1 MSQEESNRK
10 LLPQILAEELK
21 HIKGREIAADAKLEE
36 VFEKLHKEDL
46 TAICFSGG
54 GIRSAT
60 FGLGIVQA
68 LAKHGLLSKFDYLST
83 VSGGGYMG
91 SWLSAWVRREQLL
104 KFTAND
110 IEADVHTACQ
120 KQSDSGIKEVEK
132 QMADK
137 KLHDP
142 QMPNEEPPEMQHLR
156 QFSNFMSP
164 KVGFLSADTW
174 TLVSIYFR
182 NLFLNWT
189 ISLPLICTVLLIPRI
204 FYAVMNLG
212 NNGKSFL
219 TVPSYILFI
228 GSVVLAAFAVGYIF
242 YELPSNKKLRFKQIR
257 DKGND
262 PKIRDSETFVVLFA
276 VLPMLIL
283 ACCAVML
290 WAWVNLAEKAVANV
304 ADKTDKIY
312 KIFDIYSLKFVSST
326 DYSKFSAISVL
337 VLFGMLVG
345 FVGGLGY
352 LLANRQNLSKKH
364 RKSQWQVLLAIP
376 SGGVGGILIW
386 FAAYNLPQF
395 FNDYIYSLPLYQ
407 VFGVPIFLLMFL
419 AAMTLFIGLSSKIIE
434 DADREW
440 LARFSAW
447 VLIICGAWIILNGL
461 VIFGTVC
468 IDAGIEKAKI
478 IFSSK
483 PDGSNWL
490 TYLFDSAKTLIV
502 PIVGVV
508 SGLVSL
514 IGGYSEK
521 SPAVP
526 EPDENKRFSVVIK
539 YAPPVAGIIFLG
551 FIFAGL
557 AYLTGFLMHYTAGFL
572 SNEQLNNL
580 FHTKY
585 LNPFDSLEMF
595 QETSIRFP
603 VVWLLA
609 LAAFGTFM
617 AFFVNI
623 NKFSLHAAY
632 RDRLIRAY
640 LGASK
645 EKRTSDNFTN
655 FDEKDNFQLHRL
667 KGQKPFHV
675 INATLNLLNGKD
687 LAWQNR
693 RGESFT
699 MSALHCGSWHL
710 GYRPTNFYS
719 RNESSGKCL
728 SIRYCNQKEKCCDST
743 DDCNMPGKALK
754 LGTAMAISGAAAN
767 PNMGYYSSPIVT
779 FLLALFNIRL
789 GWWLGNPGEVGDHKD
804 RFGYG
809 TQYYKKSCP
818 TVAILPLLNETL
830 GRTDEDKRYV
840 NVTDGGHFENLG
852 IYEMIMRR
860 CKFIIVSDAAADG
873 SFKFGEISN
882 AIEKC
887 KVDLGVEIVFNDGLK
902 LYPRTGIPD
911 SIKMRNRYAV
921 ADIIYPEGG
930 EKGTLLYL
938 RPTYYGTE
946 PTDILN
952 YGNANL
958 TFPHQTTADEMYD
971 EKQFEAYRT
980 LGFYTMNRIITNRD
994 HNGLDTFFDR
1004 IKGNP

>member
-1 MSQEESNRK
+1 MSRTNEESNRK
-10 LLPQILAEELK
+10 ILPQVLAEELK
-21 HIKGREIAADAKLEE
+21 HIKGGEIAADAKLEE
-36 VFEKLHKEDL
+36 VFSKLHKADL
-46 TAICFSGG
+46 TAMCFSGG

-91 SWLSAWVRREQLL
+91 SWLSAWIRREQLL
-104 KFTAND
+104 KFSVNDDEAN
-110 IEADVHTACQ
+110 IHAACQ
-120 KQSDSGIKEVEK
+120 KQSTDGIIEVEK
-132 QMADK
+132 QLANT

-142 QMPNEEPPEMQHLR
+142 RMPNEEPPELQHLR
-156 QFSNFMSP
+156 QFSNYMSP

-189 ISLPLICTVLLIPRI
+189 ISLPLISAVLLIPRI

-212 NNGKSFL
+212 NNGKDY
-219 TVPSYILFI
+219 VNKPSYIIFI
-228 GSVVLAAFAVGYIF
+228 GSIIAAIFAVCYIL
-242 YELPSNKKLRFKQIR
+242 YELPSNKKLRFKRLR

-262 PKIRDSETFVVLFA
+262 PKIRDSETYVVLLA
-276 VLPMLIL
+276 ILPMLIL
-283 ACCAVML
+283 ACSAAIL
-290 WAWVNLAEKAVANV
+290 WAWVKLAEKTTNP
-304 ADKTDKIY
+304 Y
-312 KIFDIYSLKFVSST
+312 KIFDIYSLDFVKSS
-326 DYSKFSAISVL
+326 DYGKFSAISVL
-337 VLFGMLVG
+337 VIFGMLIG
-345 FVGGLGY
+345 FVGGLSY
-352 LLANRQNLSKKH
+352 FLVNRQKLSKKH
-364 RKSQWQVLLAIP
+364 RQSQWQVLLAIP
-376 SGGVGGILIW
+376 SGGIGGVLIW
-386 FAAYNLPQF
+386 LAAYNLSDF
-395 FNDYIYSLPLYQ
+395 FNSYRYNLPLYQ
-407 VFGVPIFLLMFL
+407 MFAVPIFLLLFL
-419 AAMTLFIGLSSKIIE
+419 AAMTLFIGLSSKVIE

-440 LARFSAW
+440 LARYSAW
-447 VLIICGAWIILNGL
+447 VLIICGAWVILIGL
-461 VIFGTVC
+461 VIFGTIG
-468 IDAGIEKAKI
+468 IDKGIESINAI
-478 IFSSK
+478 CAGK
-483 PDGSNWL
+483 PDDKGWL
-490 TYLFDSAKTLIV
+490 LYLFDSAKTFIV

-514 IGGYSEK
+514 VGGFSEK

-526 EPDENKRFSVVIK
+526 EPVGSKRFSAVIK
-539 YAPPVAGIIFLG
+539 YAPPIAGIVFLG

-557 AYLTGFLMHYTAGFL
+557 AYLMGFLMHYTASFI
-572 SNEQLNNL
+572 STEQLNNL

-585 LNPFDSLEMF
+585 PNDFDSLEMF
-595 QETSIRFP
+595 QETSTRFSAI
-603 VVWLLA
+603 WLLV
-609 LAAFGTFM
+609 LAGFGTFM

-645 EKRTSDNFTN
+645 EKRSSDNFTN
-655 FDEKDNFQLHRL
+655 FDEKDNFQLHRI
-667 KGQKPFHV
+667 KGQKPFHI
-675 INATLNLLNGKD
+675 INTTLNLLNGKD

-710 GYRPTNFYS
+710 GYRPTNQYC
-719 RNESSGKCL
+719 RNESYGKCL
-728 SIRYCNQKEKCCDST
+728 SIRYCNKTDEPCKSTEKCE
-743 DDCNMPGKALK
+743 MKGKSLK

-789 GWWLGNPGEVGDHKD
+789 GWWLGNPGEVGDRKD
-804 RFGYG
+804 KFGYG
-809 TQYYKKSCP
+809 TEYYKKSCP
-818 TVAILPLLNETL
+818 TVAVLPLLNETL

-852 IYEMIMRR
+852 VYEMIMRR
-860 CKFIIVSDAAADG
+860 CKFIILSDAAADG
-873 SFKFGEISN
+873 NFKFGEISN

-887 KVDLGVEIVFNDGLK
+887 KVDLGVKIVFNDGLK
-902 LYPRTGIPD
+902 LYPRTSIPD
-911 SIKMRNRYAV
+911 SIKLRNRYAV

-946 PTDILN
+946 PTDVLN

-980 LGFYTMNRIITNRD
+980 LGFYTMDRIISNSD
-994 HNGLDTFFDR
+994 HNGLDAFFNR